1 MVKGKDTGMLPET
14 LVQVMLGVGTPSA
27 EQLSVTTSVSFTVWF
42 PEIRVM
48 SAGSGRRKYFRS
60 I

>member
-1 MVKGKDTGMLPET
+1 MVKGKDTELLSET
-14 LVQVMLGVGTPSA
+14 LVQLILGVGIPSA
-27 EQLSVTTSVSFTVWF
+27 KQISATTSVSFTVWF

-48 SAGSGRRKYFRS
+48 TAGSGGAMYFKS

>member
-1 MVKGKDTGMLPET
+1 MIKGKDKELLSET
-14 LVQVMLGVGTPSA
+14 LVQVMLGVGMPSA

-48 SAGSGRRKYFRS
+48 SARSGRRKYFSS